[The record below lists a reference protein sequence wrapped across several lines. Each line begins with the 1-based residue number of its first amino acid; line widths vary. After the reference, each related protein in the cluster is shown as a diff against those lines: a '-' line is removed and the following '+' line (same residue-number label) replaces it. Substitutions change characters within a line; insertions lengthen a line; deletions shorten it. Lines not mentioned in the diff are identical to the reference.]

1 MEGRQGGWREGKEE
15 GTEESSGRGWPGAA
29 EGWWLGR
36 KKWRLARERGS
47 RPRFYLDFFMNSSSG
62 SCTERTEAG
71 IDQEKEES
79 PQP

>member
-1 MEGRQGGWREGKEE
+1 MEGRKGGGDRRELWQRMARSSRGLVAGEE
-15 GTEESSGRGWPGAA
+15 EVE
-29 EGWWLGR
+29 
-36 KKWRLARERGS
+36 ARERGS